1 MLTQGERYRYSD
13 GEQEVIAKANEL
25 LKEAFD
31 KIAEAEQVL
40 KDAGGGW
47 AISFYCDKDD
57 DGNYKLPTNF
67 QTEIRIDVR
76 VDDAWMSS
84 YQDC

>member
-1 MLTQGERYRYSD
+1 MLTQGERYLYSD

-40 KDAGGGW
+40 KDAGEGW
-47 AISFYCDKDD
+47 TIDFYCDKDD